1 MLLKQFRDSW
11 ILSRQMNRLF
21 DQFKEIK
28 INLFFIGLFFLMV
41 SLAFVPSNIM
51 AQQES
56 DEVTLTGVVLPDE
69 YDENDNVIAV
79 IISVT
84 ITPTDTTEE
93 EYTENYLVADNEK
106 GRELLK
112 LVDYTVKATG
122 TVMTDKNGYLIFNV
136 TDYEIIEAPKKADE
150 PYDEEEPPE
159 K

>member
-136 TDYEIIEAPKKADE
+136 TDYEIIEEPKKADE